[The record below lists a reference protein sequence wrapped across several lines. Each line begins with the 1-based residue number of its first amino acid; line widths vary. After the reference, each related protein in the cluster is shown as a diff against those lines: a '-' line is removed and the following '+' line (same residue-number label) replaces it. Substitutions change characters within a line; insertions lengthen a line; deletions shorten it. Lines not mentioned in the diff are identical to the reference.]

1 MTESETRLALM
12 GIIIEDCGA
21 VEAVNDLLH
30 RNRDLVIGRM
40 GIPYRQRG
48 ISVISL
54 VLDGTGDR
62 ISALAGK
69 LGMVPGLSV
78 KTMYAR
84 NPAPEQP

>member
-1 MTESETRLALM
+1 MAESENRLALM
-12 GIIIEDCGA
+12 GIIIEDSGA
-21 VEAVNDLLH
+21 VEEVNDLLH

-48 ISVISL
+48 IAVISL

-69 LGMVPGLSV
+69 LGMLSGLSV
-78 KTMYAR
+78 KTVYAKGSF
-84 NPAPEQP
+84 PEQP